1 MKTSD
6 FYGQNIGTFEAKV
19 RHFYAKK
26 SDVFNFR
33 KNALFW
39 RGGKVWNGGAQQATE
54 GQRQEGRGTAYFLP
68 FGRSQ
73 HEFPPV
79 ALFAQIYGFYPTFG
93 RNLTDFCPNLWFLTH
108 IWAKLVCF
116 RQNYR
121 VTLLCPFFCKNQSKK
136 RESLVVRHRINRQ
149 ALFGFRFSEYF
160 CSVKYNV
167 ES

>member
-1 MKTSD
+1 MGKTSELSRQK
-6 FYGQNIGTFEAKV
+6 YGTFMQRSPMFSISGKTP
-19 RHFYAKK
+19 
-26 SDVFNFR
+26 
-33 KNALFW
+33 FW
-39 RGGKVWNGGAQQATE
+39 GGEGRRGMGEAQQATE

-93 RNLTDFCPNLWFLTH
+93 RKPTDFCPNLWFLTH

-121 VTLLCPFFCKNQSKK
+121 VTLLCPFFAKISSKSGK
-136 RESLVVRHRINRQ
+136 VSSSGIELIDKLCWLSDFLSIF
-149 ALFGFRFSEYF
+149 AG
-160 CSVKYNV
+160 
-167 ES
+167 

>member
-1 MKTSD
+1 MPRKFRCFAQRSPMFSISGKTP
-6 FYGQNIGTFEAKV
+6 FFGGEG
-19 RHFYAKK
+19 R
-26 SDVFNFR
+26 
-33 KNALFW
+33 
-39 RGGKVWNGGAQQATE
+39 RGMGGAQQATE

-93 RNLTDFCPNLWFLTH
+93 RNLTDFCPNLWFLPH

-121 VTLLCPFFCKNQSKK
+121 VTLLCPIFAKISQKSGKVSSSGIELIDKLCWLSDFLSTF
-136 RESLVVRHRINRQ
+136 
-149 ALFGFRFSEYF
+149 AG
-160 CSVKYNV
+160 
-167 ES
+167 

>member
-6 FYGQNIGTFEAKV
+6 FFGQNIGTFEAKV

-33 KNALFW
+33 KNALFG
-39 RGGKVWNGGAQQATE
+39 REKVWNGGALQATE

-79 ALFAQIYGFYPTFG
+79 ALFAQIYGF
-93 RNLTDFCPNLWFLTH
+93 
-108 IWAKLVCF
+108 
-116 RQNYR
+116 
-121 VTLLCPFFCKNQSKK
+121 
-136 RESLVVRHRINRQ
+136 
-149 ALFGFRFSEYF
+149 
-160 CSVKYNV
+160 
-167 ES
+167 